1 MTTYK
6 HCAFIIA
13 LILSFATSL
22 SATAS
27 ESLFQPCTTCHGDK
41 AQGNEA
47 LKAPALAQ
55 QQSWYLKQQLIAFK
69 KGYRGKHPS
78 DTLGQQMVP
87 FVQALSNED
96 QESLVTYIT
105 NQNPPQNS
113 TDSSLKKMK
122 GYSAYQAR
130 CGACHGDNAQG
141 NAAFKAPKLTGLS
154 LAYLSRQME
163 AFKADIRGYEAEDK
177 LGRQMAMMAKTVSA
191 EELQH
196 ILTYISQ

>member
-1 MTTYK
+1 MTVYK
-6 HCAFIIA
+6 HCSIIIA
-13 LILSFATSL
+13 LIFSLATTFS
-22 SATAS
+22 TRAS
-27 ESLFQPCTTCHGDK
+27 ETLFQPCTTCHGDK
-41 AQGNEA
+41 AQGNET

-69 KGYRGKHPS
+69 KGYRGNHPA

-87 FVQALSNED
+87 FVQNLSNAD
-96 QESLVTYIT
+96 QESLVAYIT
-105 NQNPPQNS
+105 HQNTPQS
-113 TDSSLKKMK
+113 SADSALKKMK

-141 NAAFKAPKLTGLS
+141 NSAFKAPKLTGLS

-163 AFKADIRGYEAEDK
+163 AFRADIRGYKPEDK
-177 LGRQMAMMAKTVSA
+177 SGRQMAMMAKTVSA